1 MCYTENF
8 KGHSHLVE
16 IDEFCRE
23 NSVGFLLSET
33 MGGAGYVFSDFGK
46 AHIITDHDGEQ
57 CKQFIVVSISQ
68 DEEALVTVH
77 EDKRHTY

>member
-1 MCYTENF
+1 M
-8 KGHSHLVE
+8 
-16 IDEFCRE
+16 
-23 NSVGFLLSET
+23 LSET